1 MKKKLFS
8 VTANDCT
15 WQYYRGSGD
24 GGQKKQK
31 TSSAA
36 RCIHEPS
43 GAVGEAQDSR
53 KQSENRKLAFKR
65 MIETKTFQC
74 WLQLEIDQ
82 KLGRVETELYD
93 PVTNTWYPGEPKN
106 EGY

>member
-8 VTANDCT
+8 ITADDCT

-36 RCIHEPS
+36 RCIHAPS

-65 MIETKTFQC
+65 MTESKDFQV
-74 WLQLEIDQ
+74 WLRLEIDQ
-82 KLGRVETELYD
+82 KLDKVKTELYD
-93 PVTNTWYPGEPKN
+93 PITNTWYEGNPKK
-106 EGY
+106 

>member
-8 VTANDCT
+8 ITAADCT
-15 WQYYRGSGD
+15 WQYFRGSGD

-43 GAVGEAQDSR
+43 GAVGEAQDTR
-53 KQSENRKLAFKR
+53 KQSENRKLAFQR
-65 MIETKTFQC
+65 MINSKEFQS
-74 WLQLEIDQ
+74 WLNLEIDQ
-82 KLGRVETELYD
+82 RMGRIKTEIYD
-93 PVTNTWYPGEPKN
+93 PITGTWY
-106 EGY
+106 EGDVKK